1 MQILIYLLGEHM
13 FVQAA
18 LGPIALDL
26 ARKLNSDEHIRLAN
40 AVLVVSVLAIV
51 LTAPLGAVLMIR
63 LAPVWLQRQ
72 LPAAVPCTRH
82 DDINTA
88 TETAA
93 DASDD
98 GTLHVVCST
107 ILCKCGDVTY
117 EHVT

>member
-1 MQILIYLLGEHM
+1 M

-72 LPAAVPCTRH
+72 PPAAAPS
-82 DDINTA
+82 DDIHDA
-88 TETAA
+88 TDAAA
-93 DASDD
+93 DASDED
-98 GTLHVVCST
+98 TLHVV
-107 ILCKCGDVTY
+107 
-117 EHVT
+117 